1 MSRGLLV
8 GVWGWL
14 LLLMSAQA
22 HVGNPFV
29 VFEGRAGTYPVRV
42 VVRQPEVVPGLAE
55 INVRVLQGTPTSV
68 QVLPIHYRT
77 DRSGAPRPDVAELVA
92 GETNLY
98 MASLWLMTRG
108 AYGIEVGVEGPG
120 GGQVL
125 VPVNSQAV
133 TRQPMPRALAWVLG
147 VLGAGLV
154 AGVFGIAVAAARE
167 STLADGQR
175 PGTRQ
180 TVRAAGAALVASGAL
195 AGALYGGWVWWGNE
209 DRYHVSRV
217 LYRQTEH
224 SVTVT
229 PGDPLHLR
237 LELTDERQ
245 RDSAYRLIPDHGKL
259 VHLFLVGAETSQRIP
274 AFAHLHPQAKG
285 NRTFLATLPP
295 LPAGTYRVFTELAH
309 EAGFTQTLTNSVTL
323 PASSGGTGGRD
334 PDDSWSESAEA
345 SAGMISLGDGLTL
358 NLLPDRRASGRETT
372 LRVRVQRADGT
383 PAPLEPFLRMLGH
396 AVVQREDGSVFAH
409 LHPAGNLSMAATRS
423 FARKMDGE
431 AGALSADVNCGDL
444 SAVPPD
450 LARALGRDGEVSFPF
465 VFPQPGRYFVWIQVK
480 VGGQV
485 RTAPLMIEVE

>member
-1 MSRGLLV
+1 MIRVLLV

-14 LLLMSAQA
+14 LLLVSAQA

-55 INVRVLQGTPTSV
+55 INVRVLQGTPSSV

-98 MASLWLMTRG
+98 TASLWLMTRG

-125 VPVNSQAV
+125 VPVNSQAMA
-133 TRQPMPRALAWVLG
+133 RQPMPRGLALVLG

-154 AGVFGIAVAAARE
+154 VGVFGIAVAAARE

-180 TVRAAGAALVASGAL
+180 TLRAVGAALVASL
-195 AGALYGGWVWWGNE
+195 AVGGALYGGWIWWGNE
-209 DRYHVSRV
+209 DRHHVSRV
-217 LYRQTEH
+217 LYRQTAH
-224 SVTVT
+224 TVT
-229 PGDPLHLR
+229 IAPGDASQLR

-259 VHLFLVGAETSQRIP
+259 VHLFLVDAGTTQSIP
-274 AFAHLHPQAKG
+274 AFAHLHPQAQG
-285 NRTFLATLPP
+285 NRTFFATLPP

-309 EAGFTQTLTNSVTL
+309 EAGFTQTLTNSVSL
-323 PASSGGTGGRD
+323 PEPKGGTDRRD
-334 PDDSWSESAEA
+334 PDDSWSASTEA
-345 SAGMISLGDGLTL
+345 TEGMISLGAGLTL
-358 NLLPDRRASGRETT
+358 NLLPDRRVAGRETT
-372 LRVRVQRADGT
+372 LRVRVQQADGT

-396 AVVQREDGSVFAH
+396 AVVQREEGSVFAH
-409 LHPAGNLSMAATRS
+409 LHPSGNLSMAATRN
-423 FARKMDGE
+423 FARKMDGD
-431 AGALSADVNCGDL
+431 AGALAADVNCGDL
-444 SAVPPD
+444 SAVPPE

-465 VFPQPGRYFVWIQVK
+465 VFPKPGRYFVWIQVK
-480 VGGQV
+480 VGGQI
-485 RTAPLMIEVE
+485 RTAPLEVDVE